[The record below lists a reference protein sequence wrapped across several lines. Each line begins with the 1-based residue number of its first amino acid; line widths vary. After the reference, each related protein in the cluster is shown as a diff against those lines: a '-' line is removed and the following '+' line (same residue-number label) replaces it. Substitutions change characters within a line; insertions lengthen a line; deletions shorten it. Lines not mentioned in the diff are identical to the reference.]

1 MELNGYLL
9 LARRSLL
16 DIIIVK
22 KLGKAGSYSTI
33 AQRSLVKLRV
43 NPKELVNL
51 YREGS
56 AELILNYIIISVQ
69 FSVYLSLV
77 QRSLEG
83 WLCLAIYHYRIA
95 RKYVI

>member
-83 WLCLAIYHYRIA
+83 
-95 RKYVI
+95 